1 MKLKTV
7 ALALASACML
17 GAASSQAVVVS
28 YLDTYDQL
36 GTKMGQD
43 GLFFVR
49 NAGSSAHGDPSVKRG
64 WALYAWDTRGRGW
77 KMLNKQDL
85 MDLGSIDFNE
95 LLTKKMYSTDIGPFK
110 TKVNTFGEQISQCV
124 LGLAEIKAD
133 DIIIKGQIETLD
145 AKIGSYNGPITNLT
159 DRVVTLENGQAVLVA
174 SVDELSAGVA
184 ALKGRVTFVEG
195 QVTSLSNAVVAVDEK
210 IPLAMVEA
218 KTYTDVAVSDLKIDM
233 ITNTAKRVNAAIET
247 AKTYTDGQID
257 IEKTRADQSAQS
269 KVDAKANEIMGN
281 VNDKL
286 GDLGGNGN
294 VTDFVNVKASGIIE
308 TAATDA
314 TAKSNQAKAD
324 AVAEAKAAVPAIF
337 DEKIVPVKAEL
348 EGEIS
353 AVDAKIVATSN
364 ALDSAATVKASS
376 AKAEA
381 NGYTD
386 TKITDLTKDGG
397 TIDIKVNALKN
408 GDVKAAK
415 DAADAADVKAVQA
428 QATASSAETA
438 AGVAQDRADEAAA
451 AAAVADGKAVA
462 AQGSADANTAKLAGI
477 STTVTAAISTA
488 KTEAISASGS
498 NADAKV
504 AAAKTEIQDTINSLS
519 TEVYSDMAK
528 RDAAVSNNVIA
539 IAASIAQEKA
549 DMAELNAKFRTDAM
563 KMEAVSEASTDATEK
578 ADKAKEEA
586 VALSAYAWDET
597 GPIASKTI
605 AGITYNNVYVLK
617 NKTQLTASSSATAIT
632 IQVPSK
638 DGVIGVQRACSIYLN
653 YTGTTKPTI
662 AIVGE
667 TGQTILTG
675 ESGSYDYSDIEA
687 GKWLIYVLEVA
698 KNVFWI
704 QTERFNN

>member
-7 ALALASACML
+7 ALALTSACML
-17 GAASSQAVVVS
+17 GAASSQAAVVS

-64 WALYAWDTRGRGW
+64 WALYAWDTLGRGW

-124 LGLAEIKAD
+124 LGLAELKAD

-195 QVTSLSNAVVAVDEK
+195 QVTSLSNAVVAVDGK
-210 IPLAMVEA
+210 IPLAMVET
-218 KTYTDVAVSDLKIDM
+218 KTYTDVAVLDLKIDM

-269 KVDAKANEIMGN
+269 KVDAKAAETLSAAKAYSDEQLAP
-281 VNDKL
+281 VVSKA
-286 GDLGGNGN
+286 N
-294 VTDFVNVKASGIIE
+294 VTESNL
-308 TAATDA
+308 AT
-314 TAKSNQAKAD
+314 
-324 AVAEAKAAVPAIF
+324 
-337 DEKIVPVKAEL
+337 L
-348 EGEIS
+348 E
-353 AVDAKIVATSN
+353 
-364 ALDSAATVKASS
+364 
-376 AKAEA
+376 
-381 NGYTD
+381 
-386 TKITDLTKDGG
+386 
-397 TIDIKVNALKN
+397 
-408 GDVKAAK
+408 
-415 DAADAADVKAVQA
+415 
-428 QATASSAETA
+428 
-438 AGVAQDRADEAAA
+438 
-451 AAAVADGKAVA
+451 
-462 AQGSADANTAKLAGI
+462 
-477 STTVTAAISTA
+477 TTVTAN
-488 KTEAISASGS
+488 KTD
-498 NADAKV
+498 ADAKFV
-504 AAAKTEIQDTINSLS
+504 ALGGKVDANKIAIDNALIGTNADLIAKIDADVAGAKSEAASALATARTEITTEIGTATTAAKTEIQGTINSLS
-519 TEVYSDMAK
+519 DEVYSDMAK
-528 RDAAVSNNVIA
+528 RDAAVSNNVIK
-539 IAASIAQEKA
+539 IAS
-549 DMAELNAKFRTDAM
+549 D
-563 KMEAVSEASTDATEK
+563 DATAK
-578 ADKAKEEA
+578 AGAAKEEA

-597 GPIASKTI
+597 SPIASKAI

-617 NKTQLTASSSATAIT
+617 NKTQLTATSSATAIT

-638 DGVIGVQRACSIYLN
+638 DGVIGVQRACSMYLN

-675 ESGSYDYSDIEA
+675 ESGSYDYSNIEA
-687 GKWLIYVLEVA
+687 GKWLIYVLEVD

-704 QTERFNN
+704 QTERFSN

>member
-7 ALALASACML
+7 ALALTSACML
-17 GAASSQAVVVS
+17 GAASSQAAVVS

-64 WALYAWDTRGRGW
+64 WALYAWDTLGRGW

-124 LGLAEIKAD
+124 LGLAELKAD

-195 QVTSLSNAVVAVDEK
+195 QA
-210 IPLAMVEA
+210 
-218 KTYTDVAVSDLKIDM
+218 
-233 ITNTAKRVNAAIET
+233 
-247 AKTYTDGQID
+247 
-257 IEKTRADQSAQS
+257 
-269 KVDAKANEIMGN
+269 
-281 VNDKL
+281 
-286 GDLGGNGN
+286 N
-294 VTDFVNVKASGIIE
+294 VTESNL
-308 TAATDA
+308 AT
-314 TAKSNQAKAD
+314 
-324 AVAEAKAAVPAIF
+324 
-337 DEKIVPVKAEL
+337 L
-348 EGEIS
+348 E
-353 AVDAKIVATSN
+353 
-364 ALDSAATVKASS
+364 
-376 AKAEA
+376 
-381 NGYTD
+381 
-386 TKITDLTKDGG
+386 
-397 TIDIKVNALKN
+397 
-408 GDVKAAK
+408 
-415 DAADAADVKAVQA
+415 
-428 QATASSAETA
+428 
-438 AGVAQDRADEAAA
+438 
-451 AAAVADGKAVA
+451 
-462 AQGSADANTAKLAGI
+462 
-477 STTVTAAISTA
+477 TTVTAN
-488 KTEAISASGS
+488 KTD
-498 NADAKV
+498 ADAKFV
-504 AAAKTEIQDTINSLS
+504 ALGGKVDANKIAIDNALIGTNADLIAKIDADVAGAKSEAASALATARTEITTEIGTATTAAKTEIQGTINSLS
-519 TEVYSDMAK
+519 DEVYSDMAK
-528 RDAAVSNNVIA
+528 RDAAVSNNVIK
-539 IAASIAQEKA
+539 IAS
-549 DMAELNAKFRTDAM
+549 D
-563 KMEAVSEASTDATEK
+563 DATAK
-578 ADKAKEEA
+578 AGAAKEEA

-597 GPIASKTI
+597 SPIASKAI

-617 NKTQLTASSSATAIT
+617 NKTQLTATSSATAIT

-638 DGVIGVQRACSIYLN
+638 DGVIGVQRACSMYLN

-675 ESGSYDYSDIEA
+675 ESGSYDYSNIEA
-687 GKWLIYVLEVA
+687 GKWLIYVLEVD

-704 QTERFNN
+704 QTERFSN